1 MFNSRYRRGEN
12 EEGRRRIEIGRG
24 RESERLARVR
34 KRRVAIDG
42 TGWRVC

>member
-1 MFNSRYRRGEN
+1 MFNSRYVRVSGSRK
-12 EEGRRRIEIGRG
+12 EERERG
-24 RESERLARVR
+24 REKR